1 MPSKVAISPAASSE
15 LAGAGAGAGVTTGAG
30 AGVTTGAGAG
40 VTADDQITKCI
51 S

>member
-15 LAGAGAGAGVTTGAG
+15 LAGAG